1 MKKLKLVF
9 ITFFLLVSFNIYAN
23 ENYFPPINS
32 QEWDTISPKS
42 LNWNIEKIDELYNF
56 LESKNS
62 KAFILLKNG
71 KIVLE
76 KYFGN
81 FTADSNWYWASAGKT
96 LTAALI
102 GIAQYDGLLSI
113 EDKTSKYLG
122 EGWTSLPTSKENLI
136 KIKHQL
142 TMTTGLDYKV
152 DDLDCTKPECL
163 QYKADAGTQ
172 WYYHN
177 APYTLLEKVVE
188 KASNTN
194 YNLYFNQKIKN
205 QIGMNGIWIKVGYN
219 NIYFSTAR
227 SMARYGILIANN
239 GYWEDKDVIK
249 DKEYIMQMLNTSQE
263 LNKSYGYLWWL
274 NGKESSMLPGS
285 ILVFNRMLMLEAP
298 RDVYAALGKDGQ
310 CLNISPQNNLIW
322 VRMGE
327 KPDDQ
332 FFISTNLCNDIWKY
346 INELTNITDIEYYDY
361 ENNILYPNP
370 ATDKLYLKLT
380 NNLSIDKIKTYN
392 YYGKLIEI
400 IDIKNIN
407 HKDNVLTINL
417 SSYSPGL
424 YIINVGN
431 TNYKFIKN

>member
-1 MKKLKLVF
+1 MKIFNLIILLL
-9 ITFFLLVSFNIYAN
+9 FLFSNIIYSN
-23 ENYFPPINS
+23 EYYFPPIDS
-32 QEWDTISPKS
+32 KEWDTISPKS
-42 LNWNIEKIDELYNF
+42 LNWNIEKIYELYNF

-76 KYFGN
+76 KYFGS

-102 GIAQYDGLLSI
+102 GIVQYDGLLSI

-122 EGWTSLPTSKENLI
+122 EGWTSMPLSKENLI
-136 KIKHQL
+136 KIRHQL

-163 QYKADAGTQ
+163 QYRSDAGTQ

-177 APYTLLEKVVE
+177 AAYTLLEKVVE
-188 KASNTN
+188 KSSNTN

-239 GYWEDKDVIK
+239 GYWEKKDVIK
-249 DKEYIMQMLNTSQE
+249 DKEYIKQMINTSQE

-285 ILVFNRMLMLEAP
+285 TLVFNRMLMLDAP
-298 RDVYAALGKDGQ
+298 KDVYAALGKDGQ

-380 NNLSIDKIKTYN
+380 NNLSIDNIKTYN

>member
-1 MKKLKLVF
+1 MKIFNLF
-9 ITFFLLVSFNIYAN
+9 ILFLFLFSNFIIYSN
-23 ENYFPPINS
+23 EYYFPPTDS
-32 QEWDTISPKS
+32 KEWDTISPKS
-42 LNWNIEKIDELYNF
+42 LNWNTEKLDKLYNF

-62 KAFILLKNG
+62 KAFVLLKNG

-163 QYKADAGTQ
+163 QYRADAGTQ

-188 KASNTN
+188 KASNIN
-194 YNLYFNQKIKN
+194 FNLYFTQKIKN
-205 QIGMNGIWIKVGYN
+205 QIGMNGIWLKLGYN
-219 NIYFSTAR
+219 NVYFSTAR

-239 GYWEDKDVIK
+239 GYWEKKDVIK
-249 DKEYIMQMLNTSQE
+249 DKEYIKQMINTSQE

-285 ILVFNRMLMLEAP
+285 TLVLNRMLMLDAP
-298 RDVYAALGKDGQ
+298 KDVYAALGKDGQ

-332 FFISTNLCNDIWKY
+332 FFISTNLCNDIWKL
-346 INELTNITDIEYYDY
+346 INEITNITDIEYNDY
-361 ENNILYPNP
+361 GNNILYPIP
-370 ATDKLYLKLT
+370 AIDKLYLQLSK
-380 NNLSIDKIKTYN
+380 NLSNDKIKIYN
-392 YYGKLIEI
+392 YFGKLIEI
-400 IDIKNIN
+400 IDINNIN
-407 HKDNVLTINL
+407 QIDNVLTINIAN
-417 SSYSPGL
+417 YSPGFYL
-424 YIINVGN
+424 LNVGN
-431 TNYKFIKN
+431 TNYKFIKK